1 MRGAMQF
8 KVTFSSE
15 FMVFRGSGY
24 CCYGV
29 PMSRLGE
36 FISTMKSTLV
46 PGYKRTKV
54 KVTSGGYHRTAIA
67 RRKPCAPIQKWLSHF
82 QDNGRDRETTVLY
95 YGVGRDS
102 AGEFA
107 LRATSYDPYHPSPWV
122 RAKPINSVY
131 QEVHCHFVLNVV
143 PKEEAIAI
151 LKDIK
156 KFMTNDGL
164 LILSVRTTFK

>member
-1 MRGAMQF
+1 MQF
-8 KVTFSSE
+8 KVTFSNE
-15 FMVFRGSGY
+15 AVGFKGPGY
-24 CCYGV
+24 HCYV
-29 PMSRLGE
+29 IPRLHLDE
-36 FISTMKSTLV
+36 FISSLRSTLV

-54 KVTSGGYHRTAIA
+54 KVTSGGYHSTAIA
-67 RRKPCAPIQKWLSHF
+67 RRKPCAPIQRWLSHF

-107 LRATSYDPYHPSPWV
+107 LRATAYDPYHPSPWV

-143 PKEEAIAI
+143 PKEEAIGI

-156 KFMTNDGL
+156 KFMTHDGL